1 MHKLKKETGASL
13 VEILICMALVGIIAM
28 TILPSITFGYLQLTE
43 SGNRTKAIYAVR
55 QMTENELVNHSASGH
70 DTLSITFGSGSNRV
84 SIDVKGRI
92 VESEEPFG
100 TKGDKARLRVF
111 IPDK

>member
-70 DTLSITFGSGSNRV
+70 DTISITFGSV
-84 SIDVKGRI
+84 SLDIKGRI
-92 VESEEPFG
+92 VKTEKSFG
-100 TKGDKARLRVF
+100 TLGSKARIRIF
-111 IPDK
+111 IPEK

>member
-1 MHKLKKETGASL
+1 MIYMKKTNGFSL
-13 VEILICMALVGIIAM
+13 AEILVCMMLIGLIVVA
-28 TILPSITFGYLQLTE
+28 ILPSITFGYLQLRE
-43 SGNRTKAIYAVR
+43 SGHRTKAVYSIR
-55 QMTENELVNHSASGH
+55 QFIENELVNNAASGP
-70 DTLSITFGSGSNRV
+70 DTISITFGGV

-92 VESEEPFG
+92 VESEESFG

>member
-1 MHKLKKETGASL
+1 VNNAAS
-13 VEILICMALVGIIAM
+13 GPD
-28 TILPSITFGYLQLTE
+28 TISITFG
-43 SGNRTKAIYAVR
+43 G
-55 QMTENELVNHSASGH
+55 
-70 DTLSITFGSGSNRV
+70 V

-92 VESEEPFG
+92 VESEESFG

>member
-28 TILPSITFGYLQLTE
+28 TILPSITFGHLQLTE

-70 DTLSITFGSGSNRV
+70 DTLSITFGGV

-92 VESEEPFG
+92 VESEESFG

-111 IPDK
+111 IPDKNKG